1 MNERAGVPAENKMG
15 VMPEGRLLLTISLPM
30 MLSMMMQALYNIVD
44 SVFVAHL
51 SESALTAVS
60 LAFPVQNLMIALST
74 GTNVGVNALLSRS
87 LGEKNHA
94 NANKTANNSI
104 FLATLNFVAFASV
117 GVLAARPYFEMQ
129 TSDAAIIGDGIA
141 YMTICCLC
149 SFGLFYQMAF
159 SRLLQSTGL
168 TFYSMIIQ
176 LTGVLI
182 NAFMDPVLIFGLL
195 GFPKMGIA
203 GAALATIFG
212 QIVAASLA
220 IYFNIKKNTEIKL
233 NFRGFRPDGKIIK
246 MIYAVGVPSIIMGS
260 IGSVMNFG
268 INRILL
274 RFTPTATAV
283 YGVFCKL
290 QTFVFMP
297 VFGLNNGMVPILA
310 YNYGARKPK
319 RIRKTIFLAIASAV
333 AIMTAGCLIFWI
345 FTPQL
350 LGIFKASD
358 TMMQIGIPALRI
370 SSLSYLLA
378 GFCIVTLSVCQAMG
392 RGLFSLAISVAR
404 QLVLLLPAAY
414 LLARFRGL
422 ESVWYAFPVAEV
434 ATAFMCF
441 YILRQL
447 FKNDIGLLPE
457 QAAAPPDEILP
468 PIIE

>member
-182 NAFMDPVLIFGLL
+182 NA
-195 GFPKMGIA
+195 
-203 GAALATIFG
+203 
-212 QIVAASLA
+212 
-220 IYFNIKKNTEIKL
+220 
-233 NFRGFRPDGKIIK
+233 
-246 MIYAVGVPSIIMGS
+246 
-260 IGSVMNFG
+260 
-268 INRILL
+268 
-274 RFTPTATAV
+274 
-283 YGVFCKL
+283 
-290 QTFVFMP
+290 
-297 VFGLNNGMVPILA
+297 
-310 YNYGARKPK
+310 
-319 RIRKTIFLAIASAV
+319 
-333 AIMTAGCLIFWI
+333 
-345 FTPQL
+345 
-350 LGIFKASD
+350 
-358 TMMQIGIPALRI
+358 
-370 SSLSYLLA
+370 
-378 GFCIVTLSVCQAMG
+378 
-392 RGLFSLAISVAR
+392 
-404 QLVLLLPAAY
+404 
-414 LLARFRGL
+414 
-422 ESVWYAFPVAEV
+422 
-434 ATAFMCF
+434 
-441 YILRQL
+441 
-447 FKNDIGLLPE
+447 
-457 QAAAPPDEILP
+457 
-468 PIIE
+468 